1 MISGLG
7 LLLDRLSSMGA
18 AVPRRRAADAGK
30 EARVWLG
37 AQRGRLQVP
46 AVHAG
51 GKVDISCSNVK
62 KNGGEQWAPHAST
75 HHKALLAKSVER
87 TPCVPAATSVSQ
99 SRIATLFSRAGP
111 RAAAAA
117 SAGAGSVDEAAA
129 AAASS
134 SRADTGRNM
143 ARYNFVTE
151 RIALLLAECAL
162 PFRLADLGS
171 FKKLLVDCSSKL
183 HLTLANVGGQKA
195 VRNAINSRAGLDI
208 LDMPAMQTKIRLLR
222 CLHILMSYFEG
233 GGGEGKRE
241 EEEEGKEEGKEERK
255 RRERGGC

>member
-30 EARVWLG
+30 KARVWLG

-111 RAAAAA
+111 
-117 SAGAGSVDEAAA
+117 
-129 AAASS
+129 
-134 SRADTGRNM
+134 RADTGRNM

-208 LDMPAMQTKIRLLR
+208 LDMPAMQTKITAPLPPYPYEL
-222 CLHILMSYFEG
+222 F
-233 GGGEGKRE
+233 
-241 EEEEGKEEGKEERK
+241 
-255 RRERGGC
+255 

>member
-1 MISGLG
+1 M
-7 LLLDRLSSMGA
+7 
-18 AVPRRRAADAGK
+18 
-30 EARVWLG
+30 
-37 AQRGRLQVP
+37 P

-143 ARYNFVTE
+143 ARYYFVTE
-151 RIALLLAECAL
+151 RIALL
-162 PFRLADLGS
+162 P
-171 FKKLLVDCSSKL
+171 
-183 HLTLANVGGQKA
+183 
-195 VRNAINSRAGLDI
+195 
-208 LDMPAMQTKIRLLR
+208 
-222 CLHILMSYFEG
+222 
-233 GGGEGKRE
+233 
-241 EEEEGKEEGKEERK
+241 
-255 RRERGGC
+255 